1 MTQKNSVGHAAMRDM
16 NLVLILNTLRSE
28 SPLSRAALANITGL
42 NKATV
47 SSMVKELIQNNL
59 VREIGADV
67 SSSDVGRPAINLELD
82 PEAGYIIGLEIGV
95 DFISVITVN
104 FAIEVVARRFEST
117 TKYFNREAILD
128 RVLFLLHES
137 YEQVQRRQRPL
148 LGIGVGVPGLVD
160 VSQGSLLFA
169 PNLNWSDVPLRD
181 MIRSVIHV
189 PVYIANEANLAA
201 LGESYFGAGQE
212 NDSLLYVS
220 SGVGLGGGIVLNGRL
235 IEGASGFA
243 GEVGHM
249 TVEKDG
255 LKCNCGN
262 RGCWETVASQR
273 ALFRLVAEALQQGQP
288 SWMTSIISDDF
299 SRISIPLIM
308 EAAGKDDPVA
318 LNALTE
324 TGKWLGIGIASL
336 MNVINPQRVIFGGPL
351 WTLHQYLLPSIRETV
366 TQRAWHWVQEGV
378 QIIPAANGEDAV
390 VMGAVAIVY
399 RDVLN
404 KPRQWGF
411 L

>member
-1 MTQKNSVGHAAMRDM
+1 MTQRNSVDHAAMRDM
-16 NLVLILNTLRSE
+16 NLALILNTLRVE
-28 SPLSRAALANITGL
+28 SPLSRVALANITGL

-67 SSSDVGRPAINLELD
+67 SSSDVGRPAINLEPD

-95 DFISVITVN
+95 DFISIVTVN

-117 TKYFNREAILD
+117 ARYFNQEAILD
-128 RVLFLLHES
+128 RVLFLLQES
-137 YEQVQRRQRPL
+137 YEQVQKWQRPL
-148 LGIGVGVPGLVD
+148 FGIGIGVPGLVD
-160 VSQGSLLFA
+160 VASGTLLFA
-169 PNLNWSDVPLRD
+169 PNLNWRDLPLRD
-181 MIRSVIHV
+181 MIRSKINA
-189 PVYIANEANLAA
+189 PVYLANEANLAA

-212 NDSLLYVS
+212 SDYLLYVS

-249 TVEKDG
+249 TVERDG
-255 LKCNCGN
+255 LECNCGN
-262 RGCWETVASQR
+262 KGCWETVAGQR
-273 ALFRLVAEALQQGQP
+273 ALFRRITDALQQGQP
-288 SWMTSIISDDF
+288 SWMAQMIESDP
-299 SRISIPLIM
+299 SRMSIPLIL
-308 EAAGKDDPVA
+308 EAARKEDAVA
-318 LNALTE
+318 LKALTE
-324 TGKWLGIGIASL
+324 TGEWLGIGIASL

-351 WTLHQYLLPSIRETV
+351 WAVHPYLLPSIRETV
-366 TQRAWHWVQEGV
+366 AQRAWHWVQNGV
-378 QIIPAANGEDAV
+378 QIIPAAYGEDAA

-404 KPRQWGF
+404 KPRRW
-411 L
+411 LE